1 MAGATRPICA
11 WCGLEGHYGFEHV
24 YYKGPVWQYTVGGV
38 LVWLHRRCEPS
49 YRYQYE
55 MVP

>member
-1 MAGATRPICA
+1 MSGATRPVCA

-24 YYKGPVWQYTVGGV
+24 YYKGPVWQYTVRGV